1 MRTNDGVAAGG
12 AAGAGGTAG
21 AAAGAGGEGGSVEL
35 EFLTPGGEAH
45 RTIARLHTG
54 LRIPGRKPLA
64 ARTVT
69 LGDGRRVLQYRLPFS
84 GQSDNAAYGALER
97 QVGAAV
103 ALERRYGSER
113 FAEVFTR
120 LVGFDLE
127 AAEPYVLYR
136 APEGKPLAGRQGT
149 LTVAEQQKLI
159 AQLVLAVRL
168 LEDAG
173 LVHREITP
181 DTVRWDGTHVRLAEP
196 YGAQRI
202 GEPREPFGA
211 APWAPPEQREGTG
224 TADTRDD
231 LWAVGRLVYFLLS
244 GRPGPAAEPPH
255 DLGEFRRLAAP
266 ADSGLF
272 DPRAVNRPRP
282 SDLMRLLQV
291 PDPLSAPAPAD
302 PLSAGRAEFDAQRV
316 KKRKELGTAELP
328 QEECYEY
335 PTPPRSWRFWLPRGS
350 RAARASP
357 WIHRQRPRLRPPGPP
372 SARTACCR
380 WSTTRHGW
388 SPWTTSGSSG
398 RWTSAGNGARCT
410 GRTRCGRR
418 TSPARTP
425 RRTRRTTCPSRS
437 SPTASRSPSRW
448 WAAPRPARHTSS
460 PRCWARS
467 SRADWSRTG

>member
-1 MRTNDGVAAGG
+1 MRTNDGAAAG
-12 AAGAGGTAG
+12 AAAGGTAG

-302 PLSAGRAEFDAQRV
+302 PLSAGPASYTHLTLPAGQEAE
-316 KKRKELGTAELP
+316 G
-328 QEECYEY
+328 
-335 PTPPRSWRFWLPRGS
+335 
-350 RAARASP
+350 
-357 WIHRQRPRLRPPGPP
+357 
-372 SARTACCR
+372 
-380 WSTTRHGW
+380 TRHRGAA
-388 SPWTTSGSSG
+388 
-398 RWTSAGNGARCT
+398 AGGVLRV
-410 GRTRCGRR
+410 
-418 TSPARTP
+418 
-425 RRTRRTTCPSRS
+425 
-437 SPTASRSPSRW
+437 
-448 WAAPRPARHTSS
+448 PRPA
-460 PRCWARS
+460 PLLALLAAARFPGRPA
-467 SRADWSRTG
+467 RARGFTANAPASARPAHPLPVLPAAGGVRRDTAGHPGRQAGLPAAGPQQGAAPDAPAGRAAAGVPVLPARPGGRAAPPARPVPHQR